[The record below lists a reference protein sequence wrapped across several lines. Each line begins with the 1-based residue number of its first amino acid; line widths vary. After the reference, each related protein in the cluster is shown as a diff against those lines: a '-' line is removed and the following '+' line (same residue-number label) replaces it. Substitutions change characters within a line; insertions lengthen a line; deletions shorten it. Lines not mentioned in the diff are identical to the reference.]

1 LLTYPIVKK
10 LPYFL
15 LLSLLSI
22 SLSMAQELPRPSM
35 ARHED
40 NTPLPTT
47 YNMKVGPVLFDLT
60 GSVDSEFNDNIG
72 LNNTGAKSDFLITPE
87 VGLGIRWPVTETNT
101 LALTTSLGY
110 TRYLIHPQFSS
121 DNILVAPNSE
131 LSFDVFVGD
140 FKFNFHDAFSYEQD
154 PVNEGDFSNV
164 VTFDRFDN
172 DAGVAVIWDLNQLI
186 LTLSYDH
193 ITFISTGLQDSS
205 GAQLPDPGAL
215 DFSADQVAA
224 SAEFHV
230 TSTLS
235 GGVEAAVS
243 SRSYDDFN
251 GDYTQLSA
259 GPFAR
264 VQITQYLRAQAS
276 IGWQTIHSPDNSAQP
291 GQLLPAN
298 VFTPGSTAGT
308 DNSYYA
314 DLTLDHQVNKY
325 FIHHL
330 SFGHELQLG
339 LLGDQSE
346 VTYANYT
353 ASWKVNTFLNI
364 AFTLGFQDVDEN
376 GALVEISNYDMFNA
390 GVQASFP
397 IARNVSGALIYQF
410 NDKMADDDT
419 QSYEQNEVGLNLTYH
434 F

>member
-1 LLTYPIVKK
+1 MKI
-10 LPYFL
+10 LPLIL
-15 LLSLLSI
+15 LLGVLSDSVI
-22 SLSMAQELPRPSM
+22 FAQELPRPSL

-40 NTPLPTT
+40 SAPLPTT
-47 YNMKVGPVLFDLT
+47 YNMKLGPVLFDFT
-60 GSVDSEFNDNIG
+60 GSLDSEFNDNIG

-87 VGLGIRWPVTETNT
+87 VGIGIRWPVTQTNT

-110 TRYLIHPQFSS
+110 TRYLIHPQFDSTH
-121 DNILVAPNSE
+121 ILVAPNSE
-131 LSFDVFVGD
+131 LSFNVFVGD

-154 PVNEGDFSNV
+154 PVNEGEFSNI
-164 VTFDRFDN
+164 VTFDRFTN
-172 DAGVAVIWDLNQLI
+172 DAGVTGIWDLNQVV
-186 LTLSYDH
+186 LTLAYDH
-193 ITFISTGLQDSS
+193 INFISTGLQDST
-205 GAQLPDPGAL
+205 GAQLPNPGL
-215 DFSADQVAA
+215 LNYNADQVSA

-235 GGVEAAVS
+235 GGLEAAAS
-243 SRSYDDFN
+243 TRSYDSFN
-251 GDYTQLSA
+251 GDYTQLSV

-276 IGWQTIHSPDNSAQP
+276 AGFQTIHSPNNSVSP
-291 GQLLPAN
+291 GQLLPTN
-298 VFTPGSTAGT
+298 VYSPGSSAGT

-330 SFGHELQLG
+330 SVGHQLELG
-339 LLGDQSE
+339 ILGDQSD
-346 VTYANYT
+346 VTYVNYT

-364 AFTLGFQDVDEN
+364 AFTLGYQAVSEN
-376 GALVEISNYDMFNA
+376 GALVAVSPYDIFSA

-419 QSYEQNEVGLNLTYH
+419 QSYQQNDVGLNLTYH

>member
-1 LLTYPIVKK
+1 LQEQEYQLLTYPIVKK

-172 DAGVAVIWDLNQLI
+172 DAGVAVIWDLNQPAG
-186 LTLSYDH
+186 
-193 ITFISTGLQDSS
+193 FERR
-205 GAQLPDPGAL
+205 
-215 DFSADQVAA
+215 AA
-224 SAEFHV
+224 SR
-230 TSTLS
+230 S
-235 GGVEAAVS
+235 GSARLFRRPGGRFRGVP
-243 SRSYDDFN
+243 R
-251 GDYTQLSA
+251 
-259 GPFAR
+259 
-264 VQITQYLRAQAS
+264 
-276 IGWQTIHSPDNSAQP
+276 H
-291 GQLLPAN
+291 
-298 VFTPGSTAGT
+298 
-308 DNSYYA
+308 
-314 DLTLDHQVNKY
+314 LDSQRWRRGRR
-325 FIHHL
+325 F
-330 SFGHELQLG
+330 E
-339 LLGDQSE
+339 
-346 VTYANYT
+346 
-353 ASWKVNTFLNI
+353 
-364 AFTLGFQDVDEN
+364 
-376 GALVEISNYDMFNA
+376 
-390 GVQASFP
+390 P
-397 IARNVSGALIYQF
+397 
-410 NDKMADDDT
+410 
-419 QSYEQNEVGLNLTYH
+419 
-434 F
+434 

>member
-1 LLTYPIVKK
+1 VKI
-10 LPYFL
+10 LPLIL
-15 LLSLLSI
+15 LLGVLSDSVI
-22 SLSMAQELPRPSM
+22 FAQELPRPSL

-40 NTPLPTT
+40 SAPLPTT
-47 YNMKVGPVLFDLT
+47 YNMKLGPVLFDFT
-60 GSVDSEFNDNIG
+60 GSLDSEFNDNIG

-87 VGLGIRWPVTETNT
+87 VGIGIRWPVTQTNT

-110 TRYLIHPQFSS
+110 TRYLIHPQFDSTH
-121 DNILVAPNSE
+121 ILVAPNSE
-131 LSFDVFVGD
+131 LSFNVFVGD

-154 PVNEGDFSNV
+154 PVNEGEFSNI
-164 VTFDRFDN
+164 VTFDRFTN
-172 DAGVAVIWDLNQLI
+172 DAGVTGIWDLNQVV
-186 LTLSYDH
+186 LTLAYDH
-193 ITFISTGLQDSS
+193 INFISTGLQDST
-205 GAQLPDPGAL
+205 GAQLPNPGL
-215 DFSADQVAA
+215 LNYNADQVSA

-235 GGVEAAVS
+235 GGLEAAAS
-243 SRSYDDFN
+243 TRSYDSFN
-251 GDYTQLSA
+251 GDYTQLSV

-276 IGWQTIHSPDNSAQP
+276 AGFQTIHSPNNSVSP
-291 GQLLPAN
+291 GQLLPTN
-298 VFTPGSTAGT
+298 VYSPGSSAGT

-330 SFGHELQLG
+330 SVGHQLELG
-339 LLGDQSE
+339 ILGDQSD
-346 VTYANYT
+346 VTYVNYT

-364 AFTLGFQDVDEN
+364 AFTLGYQAVSEN
-376 GALVEISNYDMFNA
+376 GALVAVSPYDIFSA

-419 QSYEQNEVGLNLTYH
+419 QSYQQNDVGLNLTYH